1 MDVKATFTIRILASL
16 VILVPVLCGFVLQ
29 ALLGIALYSVR
40 SLTVFLLGWKTFK
53 LNSFY
58 LITLQLMWC
67 DVCALTLD
75 LFFAFPLTLTGV
87 QYMGDSMALYYIPFG
102 IRRNRLSMAYTIS
115 RYFLLSIDFY
125 YSFFQEYIT

>member
-29 ALLGIALYSVR
+29 ALLGIALYS
-40 SLTVFLLGWKTFK
+40 
-53 LNSFY
+53 
-58 LITLQLMWC
+58 LMWC

-87 QYMGDSMALYYIPFG
+87 QYMGDSMALYYIPLVFEG
-102 IRRNRLSMAYTIS
+102 IAFNGIYNLSLLLTVNR
-115 RYFLLSIDFY
+115 FLLFIFPRVHNVI
-125 YSFFQEYIT
+125 FTTKGTKM